1 MLIFDKT
8 PITNKEVKNITLRN
22 TTLTKQT
29 VLKKQPSLQK
39 AIALKNLLHLLK
51 KKNSRKIEV
60 TRSHSVIITYHLI

>member
-8 PITNKEVKNITLRN
+8 PTTNKEVKNTTLRN

-29 VLKKQPSLQK
+29 ALKKQPPLQK

-51 KKNSRKIEV
+51 KKTLVK
-60 TRSHSVIITYHLI
+60 